1 MKSPTH
7 ALELLLE
14 PQLKLMNQKGQPNSN
29 QLKLTQ
35 VKEYA
40 QTFDFNPEIV
50 DNLGFFASNLTW
62 HVTIIERTFELFGT

>member
-1 MKSPTH
+1 VKSPTH

-35 VKEYA
+35 VTEYA
-40 QTFDFNPEIV
+40 QTFDFDPKNR
-50 DNLGFFASNLTW
+50 DNLGSLLR
-62 HVTIIERTFELFGT
+62 I

>member
-35 VKEYA
+35 VTEYA
-40 QTFDFNPEIV
+40 QTFDFDPENR
-50 DNLGFFASNLTW
+50 DKSGFFASNLTW